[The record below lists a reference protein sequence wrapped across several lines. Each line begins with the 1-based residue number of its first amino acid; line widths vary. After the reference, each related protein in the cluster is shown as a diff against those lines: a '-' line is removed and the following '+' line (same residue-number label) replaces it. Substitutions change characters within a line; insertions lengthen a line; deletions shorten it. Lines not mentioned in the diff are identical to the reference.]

1 MFTRFGV
8 AEGWTLTE
16 IRKGWSRERKYR
28 VQTRE
33 GTLFLLRVSEDALLK
48 EKREEWARMETAAAA
63 GLPMTAPVAFGH
75 FPGEGEVHML
85 LTYLFGVEL
94 QPVLPALSPGV
105 QYALGVQAGELL
117 ARLHQCIAPKP
128 WGDLGAEMRQKTA
141 LRLARYAACGLRL
154 EKEAAFQGVLAHLP
168 CHLLEAPPPVLLHGD
183 YHPGNM
189 VRQPDG
195 TLGILDF
202 NRSGYG
208 DPYEDFNRLAMFTAQ
223 QSPLFA
229 WGQLQGYFQGPVP
242 EAFYEALAWYAAGD
256 CLGGLPWS
264 MDFGAAE
271 VAGHQDRAA
280 RILEDFRGFSGGP
293 PRWVAE
299 AQARLQAWR
308 ASAHPSGLGK
318 KTTPSMVRMPFLE
331 YNDGKKQNP
340 QRGCRREWRV

>member
-8 AEGWTLTE
+8 AEGWTLQE
-16 IRKGWSRERKYR
+16 IRKGWSRDRKYR
-28 VQTRE
+28 VQTRD
-33 GTLFLLRVSEDALLK
+33 GGVFLLRVSADTALE
-48 EKREEWARMETAAAA
+48 EKKREWARMETAAAA
-63 GLPMTAPVAFGH
+63 GLPMTAPVAFRH

-85 LTYLFGVEL
+85 LTYLYGVEL
-94 QPVLPALSPGV
+94 EAVLPALSPGV

-128 WGDLGAEMRQKTA
+128 WGDLGARMRRKNA

-154 EKEAAFQGVLAHLP
+154 EKEAAYQGVLAHLP
-168 CHLLEAPPPVLLHGD
+168 RHLVEAPPPALLHGD

-202 NRSGYG
+202 NRSEYG
-208 DPYEDFNRLAMFTAQ
+208 DPYEDFNRVAMFTAQ
-223 QSPLFA
+223 RSPLFA

-242 EAFYEALAWYAAGD
+242 EDFYEALAWYAAGD
-256 CLGGLPWS
+256 CLGGLVWS
-264 MDFGAAE
+264 MDFGARE
-271 VAGHQDRAA
+271 VAGHRVRAA
-280 RILEDFRGFSGGP
+280 RIHADFGGFSGGP

-299 AQARLQAWR
+299 AQAQLQGWCAR
-308 ASAHPSGLGK
+308 RKDPGK
-318 KTTPSMVRMPFLE
+318 KTTRSMVRIPFLG

-340 QRGCRREWRV
+340 PRGYRREWRL